1 MNVPLLNLP
10 PWLAL
15 AAVLQ
20 GLQPLVAALDGD
32 LTKIGSSAQVND
44 IFSTA
49 ILPAKVALE
58 DLEDGQRLT
67 AMNGNEIKVDIK

>member
-1 MNVPLLNLP
+1 MSPLLIVLP
-10 PWLAL
+10 WSGHAGI
-15 AAVLQ
+15 LQ
-20 GLQPLVAALDGD
+20 GLQPLVSALDGD
-32 LTKIGSSAQVND
+32 LTKIGSPAQVND